1 MTLYPTFLIN
11 GLLDSGKTT
20 FINDTTQKD
29 GFYKKG
35 KTLILQCEEGEI
47 DYDTKKFKKYN
58 IDLVSFNEQS
68 EFTKEKLSE
77 VAELYCP
84 DRIVIEMNG
93 MWDFSKV
100 EFPTS
105 LKLSQTIT
113 FIETNTFPV
122 YYNNMR
128 QKFVDMIRISDLV
141 VFTRCDD
148 VEKLS
153 PFQTNIKMVNNR
165 AQYIAMSSEGQVVDA
180 FEDPLPFDIDAP
192 VIVISD
198 DDYARWYID
207 TFDHKKRYEWKV
219 VEFNGQIV
227 KSRKLPKDS
236 FIIGRQA
243 MTCCSNDIQL
253 YGHLCNDSLGM
264 KLKDKSWVHIKAK
277 ITYEF
282 SKEYN
287 EEEVVLVPIEIS
299 QISPLPDPIMDL
311 R

>member
-11 GLLDSGKTT
+11 GLLDSGKTS
-20 FINDTTQKD
+20 FIIDTTEKD

-47 DYDTKKFKKYN
+47 EYDPKSLKKYH
-58 IDLVSFNEQS
+58 IDLYTFENQED
-68 EFTKEKLSE
+68 FTKEKLSE
-77 VAELYCP
+77 VVDSFCP
-84 DRIVIEMNG
+84 DRVVIEMNG
-93 MWDFSKV
+93 MWDFTKI
-100 EFPTS
+100 EFPGS
-105 LKLSQTIT
+105 FKLSQTIT
-113 FIETNTFPV
+113 FIDFTTFPV

-128 QKFVDMIRISDLV
+128 QRFIDMIKISDLV
-141 VFTRCDD
+141 VFNRCDD
-148 VEKLS
+148 TDKLGS
-153 PFQTNIKMVNNR
+153 YQTNIKMVNSR
-165 AQYIAMSSEGQVVDA
+165 AQYIAMKNDGSVVDA
-180 FEDPLPFDIDAP
+180 FEEPLPYDVDAP
-192 VIVISD
+192 VILISD

-207 TFDHKKRYEWKV
+207 TFDHVKRYEFKV

-236 FIIGRQA
+236 FIVGRQA

-253 YGHLCNDSLGM
+253 YGHLCNGSLGK
-264 KLKDKSWVHIKAK
+264 KLKDKSWIHIKAK

-299 QISPLPDPIMDL
+299 SISEIPNALLDL